1 MNNVKISR
9 RTFLQTTISAFLLQA
24 CASQTTLEPIQSTT
38 QNTKPRYKMPIQ
50 STSHNSIR
58 LFASSGFA
66 ADSKRIELAVQR
78 LSQAGFAIDN
88 IEAAYR
94 RFQRFAGTDKERVD
108 DLQNIVVGR
117 ATMPKILLGLRGGYG
132 ANRILP
138 YVDWASLGDMMR
150 DHGTI
155 LLGFSD
161 VCAVQLA
168 LLAKSGMMSFSGPML
183 YSEFGKPQ
191 IPEYTMR
198 SFVEAMK
205 QDNLTI
211 NVNQFN
217 GSGINV
223 EGILWGGN
231 LSVLASLIG
240 TPYFPDIDGGILFLE
255 DVGEQ
260 PYRIER
266 MLQQLYLSGSLKKQQ
281 AIILGNF
288 RMGKETTDI
297 YDANY
302 DLPTVLSTMRRL
314 TGLPILTDF
323 PFGHITNKSCFPLG
337 AMCKVKTNTDGGYSV
352 SFANYPHLDAS
363 KLNLDS
369 LIPQPF
375 WQSETPT
382 VGDDNLP
389 NDNQP
394 YTPIDDEND
403 PLRQL
408 FEQHLNNE

>member
-1 MNNVKISR
+1 MNNIKISR
-9 RTFLQTTISAFLLQA
+9 RAFLQTTISALLLQA
-24 CASQTTLEPIQSTT
+24 CATQTTLEPISSTT
-38 QNTKPRYKMPIQ
+38 NNTKPRYKMPIQ
-50 STSHNSIR
+50 TTSHNSIR

-66 ADSKRIELAVQR
+66 TDSKRIELALQR
-78 LSQAGFAIDN
+78 LTQAGFAIDN

-94 RFQRFAGTDKERVD
+94 RFQRFAGTDKERID
-108 DLQNIVVGR
+108 DLQDIVVGR
-117 ATMPKILLGLRGGYG
+117 AAMPKILLGLRGGYG

-138 YVDWASLGDMMR
+138 YVDWVSLGDMMR

-240 TPYFPDIDGGILFLE
+240 TPYFPNIEGGILFLE

-266 MLQQLYLSGSLKKQQ
+266 MLQQLYLSGCLKKQQ

-337 AMCKVKTNTDGGYSV
+337 AMCKVQSNTSGGYSV
-352 SFANYPHLDAS
+352 FFDAYPHLDAS
-363 KLNLDS
+363 QLNLDS
-369 LIPQPF
+369 LIPQSF
-375 WQSETPT
+375 WNNDSQPIANDAPT
-382 VGDDNLP
+382 
-389 NDNQP
+389 
-394 YTPIDDEND
+394 YTPVEDDDD
-403 PLRQL
+403 PLRIL
-408 FEQHLNNE
+408 FEQHLNNNE